1 MFTDKIVFVFITSTL
16 TEIIKL
22 NKKLENKLL
31 CQIPVSCESSWRSKP
46 QECLYT
52 NQKNIFKSVYKG
64 GGGGTWGSD
73 SLHDSQFLLQLQS
86 QPIKPLFTL

>member
-64 GGGGTWGSD
+64 GGGD
-73 SLHDSQFLLQLQS
+73 MR
-86 QPIKPLFTL
+86 

>member
-64 GGGGTWGSD
+64 GGTRGSD

>member
-22 NKKLENKLL
+22 NKKLKNKSL
-31 CQIPVSCESSWRSKP
+31 CQIPVSCEASWRSKT
-46 QECLYT
+46 QKCLYT
-52 NQKNIFKSVYKG
+52 NQKNIFKSVYRG
-64 GGGGTWGSD
+64 GEGTRGSD
-73 SLHDSQFLLQLQS
+73 SFLTQKFLLKLQS